1 MIDILHGA
9 IKGLHPQPASKNWVL
24 YFSAIR
30 MNCSYLVRNFVSH
43 TLTGSSGRISFHNLK
58 PGFYILKVHAYNR
71 KLDVA
76 TLKILLEVN

>member
-30 MNCSYLVRNFVSH
+30 MNCSYLVRNF
-43 TLTGSSGRISFHNLK
+43 GRISFHNLK
-58 PGFYILKVHAYNR
+58 PGFYILKVHAYIR

>member
-24 YFSAIR
+24 HFSAS

-43 TLTGSSGRISFHNLK
+43 TLIGSSGRISFHNLK

-76 TLKILLEVN
+76 TLKIEVN